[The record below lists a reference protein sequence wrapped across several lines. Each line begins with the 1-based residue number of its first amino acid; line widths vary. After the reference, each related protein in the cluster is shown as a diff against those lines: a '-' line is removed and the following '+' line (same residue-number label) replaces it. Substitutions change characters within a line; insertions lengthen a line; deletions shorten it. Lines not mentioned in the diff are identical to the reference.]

1 MQTQPTT
8 TTTTTS
14 GIRDTS
20 DAIFH
25 SLLNA
30 LNNFIS
36 FLPALIGAA
45 IILIAGWL
53 ISGVLANL
61 IERALRAIGLENAV
75 ERSGIGDFVRRS
87 GTRMTISG
95 VIAAL
100 VKYFIFL
107 IFVQAAANVL
117 GIPQLTEIINRI
129 ILFIPNVIVAMAIIV
144 VGSLIARFLSGLVR
158 SSVSGLGVG
167 SPDLLAT
174 LTQYIILGFAII
186 AAIDQLGIAAGL
198 VNTLV
203 YGLIGSVALAI
214 GLAFG
219 LGGRDVAAQ
228 ITQNWYQSSQTL
240 ANAARQRAN
249 LPGRGGNLG
258 QATSSSGITSDAQ
271 IVQPPSN
278 NPINKV

>member
-8 TTTTTS
+8 

-20 DAIFH
+20 EAVYY
-25 SLLNA
+25 SLTNA
-30 LNNFIS
+30 FINFVS

-45 IILIAGWL
+45 IILIVGWL
-53 ISGVLANL
+53 ISGLLANL
-61 IERALRAIGLENAV
+61 IERGLKAIGLESAV

-95 VIAAL
+95 VIATL
-100 VKYFIFL
+100 IKYFIFL

-129 ILFIPNVIVAMAIIV
+129 ILFIPNVVVAMAIIV

-158 SSVSGLGVG
+158 SSVSELGVG
-167 SPDLLAT
+167 SPNLLAT
-174 LTQYIILGFAII
+174 LTQYIVIGFAVI
-186 AAIDQLGIAAGL
+186 AAIDQLGIAATL
-198 VNTLV
+198 INTLLI
-203 YGLIGSVALAI
+203 GLIGSVALAV

-228 ITQNWYQSSQTL
+228 ITQKWYESSQNL
-240 ANAARQRAN
+240 ANAAQQRAN
-249 LPGRGGNLG
+249 LPGR
-258 QATSSSGITSDAQ
+258 AASEVTDAQ
-271 IVQPPSN
+271 IRVEPRRD
-278 NPINKV
+278 I